1 LPRPRPRALAALVLV
16 LLAVLAPAAGAKEG
30 VVARLATPI
39 ERDAKPGSRV
49 TVTWTLTRVVAGKR
63 RPFGGGYAFVRL
75 VGRTGSS
82 SPRVYG
88 ANPAPGRYRA
98 TIRVPKGGLAR
109 VVIGI
114 MGSRCDATGCRP
126 EPKRFPLVG
135 RVFR

>member
-1 LPRPRPRALAALVLV
+1 LLVV
-16 LLAVLAPAAGAKEG
+16 VAPAAGAKDG

-39 ERDAKPGSRV
+39 ERDSEPGSRV
-49 TVTWTLTRVVAGKR
+49 TVTWTLTHTKAGKT
-63 RPFGGGYAFVRL
+63 RPFGGGYAFARL

-82 SPRVYG
+82 SPRVFG

-98 TIRVPKGGLAR
+98 TIRVPRGGIGR

-126 EPKRFPLVG
+126 APKTFPLVG